1 MKKLG
6 RAKILADKI
15 NMLRQC
21 LLIETSPHRESA
33 KAGFACEIRKCS
45 FCRTLLVEVNNA
57 VFGLRIV
64 DCPALKFQEELL
76 KFEENRFREFGFYAM
91 YQLRWI

>member
-1 MKKLG
+1 MFVLSNFVSQG
-6 RAKILADKI
+6 EQCCIRIAD
-15 NMLRQC
+15 C
-21 LLIETSPHRESA
+21 
-33 KAGFACEIRKCS
+33 
-45 FCRTLLVEVNNA
+45 
-57 VFGLRIV
+57 GLRIG